1 MMGRQTT
8 PERLF
13 YDFCLE
19 DHVPAGH
26 LLRQIDGML
35 DLDELRH
42 QQKPFYSPIGR
53 PSWTRRNWSCRGLK
67 CARSQYTHRC
77 DPWAPPLRKF

>member
-19 DHVPAGH
+19 DHVPADH
-26 LLRQIDGML
+26 LLRQID
-35 DLDELRH
+35 ERA
-42 QQKPFYSPIGR
+42 
-53 PSWTRRNWSCRGLK
+53 
-67 CARSQYTHRC
+67 ARL
-77 DPWAPPLRKF
+77 AEAVL